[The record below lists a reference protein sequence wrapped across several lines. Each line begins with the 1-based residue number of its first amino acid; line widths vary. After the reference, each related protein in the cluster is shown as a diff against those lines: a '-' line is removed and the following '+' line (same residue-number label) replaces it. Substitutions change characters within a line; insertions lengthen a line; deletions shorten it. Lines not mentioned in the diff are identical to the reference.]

1 MRLRR
6 ETCGRSC
13 AGAIVLGLFAASLA
27 AQTGPRPGEPAE
39 QALPSAVD
47 LRPEFDRLGIGPRSQ
62 GARPTCSVFTVV
74 STLELALARVRG
86 EGLRLSPEFANRA
99 KNLVTRRVHDGGFFH
114 DILAGLA
121 REGIVRESA
130 MPYAKRFDPDAKP
143 AIAAELLAGEAAE
156 LRAQIGQRLVV
167 RWIKPWSASQK
178 GLDAAQFDAVRRV
191 LANGLAVATG
201 MAHSRT
207 LVGYRD
213 DEHAPGGG
221 MFLTLDSG
229 LGRYAE
235 VSYEFVRTELF
246 DVFCFDVLPEPPP
259 PPAKDDGDG
268 GSVSAPGSGGSPR
281 PAPRR
286 RP

>member
-1 MRLRR
+1 VTAMRTSRHPGPRL
-6 ETCGRSC
+6 
-13 AGAIVLGLFAASLA
+13 AALLGLLCIPLA
-27 AQTGPRPGEPAE
+27 AQGEPAE
-39 QALPSAVD
+39 SRPVEPALPLAVD
-47 LRPEFDRLGIGPRSQ
+47 LRAEFDRLGIGPRSQ

-130 MPYAKRFDPDAKP
+130 MPYARRFDPEAKP
-143 AIAAELLAGEAAE
+143 AVAAELLAKEAAG
-156 LRAQIGQRLVV
+156 LRAQIGQRLAV

-259 PPAKDDGDG
+259 PAKDDGDG
-268 GSVSAPGSGGSPR
+268 ESVSGSGSGGSPR